1 MRRVP
6 YPVVVLVLS
15 VASLGGFLWYLVSHK
30 PVVRDGSPSWSPDGK
45 SIVFRS
51 ERAGRG
57 DLYVMG
63 ADGSNPH
70 PIVETEANEE
80 SPAFSPD
87 GQTIAYDTDRDGNS
101 EIYVVAIG
109 GGQTRRLTSNPARD
123 LSPAWSPDGKKIAFM
138 SDRDS
143 RPAFDVFLMNADG
156 TGLERVTRG
165 GSSWFP
171 QFSPDGSRL
180 TMHVTRDV
188 AVLDLASRTSRK
200 LTADP
205 VNGMYPSWFPDGR
218 TLAFMSWRNG
228 ATALFTIN
236 DNGRG
241 EKELLRLAKGS
252 ALDPRVSPD
261 GTHVAFVQ
269 VPDASPEAMDSKLL
283 PHAIYVLDIASGR
296 VTRLSQ

>member
-1 MRRVP
+1 MP
-6 YPVVVLVLS
+6 NSIIVLVLA
-15 VASLGGFLWYLVSHK
+15 VVSLGSFLWYFVSHK
-30 PVVRDGSPSWSPDGK
+30 PLVRDSSPSWSPDGK
-45 SIVFRS
+45 SIVYRS

-57 DLYVMG
+57 DLWVMG

-70 PIVETEANEE
+70 AILETEADEE

-87 GQTIAYDTDRDGNS
+87 GQTIAYDTNRDGNS

-109 GGQTRRLTSNPARD
+109 GGRARRLTSSPARD

-156 TGLERVTRG
+156 SGVERVTRG

-171 QFSPDGSRL
+171 QFSPEGSRL
-180 TMHVTRDV
+180 TLHITRDV
-188 AVLDLASRTSRK
+188 AVLDLASRTSRM

-218 TLAFMSWRNG
+218 RLAFMSWRDG
-228 ATALFTIN
+228 ATALFTI
-236 DNGRG
+236 DDSGRG
-241 EKELLRLAKGS
+241 ERELLRLASGS
-252 ALDPRVSPD
+252 AVDPRVSPD
-261 GTHVAFVQ
+261 GGHVAFVQ
-269 VPDASPEAMDSKLL
+269 VPDSSPEAMDSKQL
-283 PHAIYVLDIASGR
+283 PHAIYVLEIASGR